1 MLSVRAER
9 RTTRGR
15 WLRSCAV
22 GVLVAV
28 GAAACGE
35 EADQAPDLPLAG
47 EVERF
52 DVGSDPA
59 VVFKPE
65 GDVEGILIYHHGAG
79 ETIDELVELQS
90 RSTSLVG
97 RLLEEG
103 WAVAATAAGGDH
115 WGSQA
120 GIRSEE
126 HTSELQS
133 LMRT

>member
-1 MLSVRAER
+1 MLAVRAKR

-79 ETIDELVELQS
+79 ETIDELV
-90 RSTSLVG
+90 
-97 RLLEEG
+97 
-103 WAVAATAAGGDH
+103 
-115 WGSQA
+115 
-120 GIRSEE
+120 RSEE

-133 LMRT
+133 LMRNSYAVF

>member
-1 MLSVRAER
+1 MLAVRAER

-47 EVERF
+47 EIERF
-52 DVGSDPA
+52 DLGSDPA

-65 GDVEGILIYHHGAG
+65 GDVEGMLIYHHGAG

-97 RLLEEG
+97 HLLEEG
-103 WAVAATAAGGDH
+103 WAVAATAARSAERRVGEECVSTCASG
-115 WGSQA
+115 WGP
-120 GIRSEE
+120 G
-126 HTSELQS
+126 
-133 LMRT
+133 

>member
-1 MLSVRAER
+1 MLAVRAKR

-65 GDVEGILIYHHGAG
+65 GDVAGILIYHHGAG
-79 ETIDELVELQS
+79 ETIAPIVERPT
-90 RSTSLVG
+90 RSTSLG
-97 RLLEEG
+97 GPRP
-103 WAVAATAAGGDH
+103 AAGG
-115 WGSQA
+115 
-120 GIRSEE
+120 R
-126 HTSELQS
+126 
-133 LMRT
+133 

>member
-1 MLSVRAER
+1 MLAVRAER

-47 EVERF
+47 EIERF
-52 DVGSDPA
+52 DLGSDPA

-65 GDVEGILIYHHGAG
+65 GDVEGMLIYHHGAG

-97 RLLEEG
+97 HLLEEG
-103 WAVAATAAGGDH
+103 DRKSTRLNSSH
-115 WGSQA
+115 
-120 GIRSEE
+120 
-126 HTSELQS
+126 
-133 LMRT
+133 